1 MFKNKFLVMFS
12 LNIDIISISKGKL
25 KIFLFLKLKIFFS
38 KLFKIFTRVFSVK
51 NFYNLKNNLL
61 NFFKYL

>member
-25 KIFLFLKLKIFFS
+25 KIFLFFKLKIFFS

-51 NFYNLKNNLL
+51 IFPI
-61 NFFKYL
+61 

>member
-1 MFKNKFLVMFS
+1 MFS

-51 NFYNLKNNLL
+51 NFSNLENNLL
-61 NFFKYL
+61 NFFKYLSFLL